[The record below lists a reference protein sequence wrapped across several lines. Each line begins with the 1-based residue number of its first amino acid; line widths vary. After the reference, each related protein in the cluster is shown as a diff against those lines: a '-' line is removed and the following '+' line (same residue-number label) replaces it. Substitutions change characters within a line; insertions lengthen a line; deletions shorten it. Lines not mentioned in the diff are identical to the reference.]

1 MLRCQ
6 YRVRGTQS
14 VKFGRGAHC
23 LAAALL
29 AASLAA
35 PCARADPLE
44 PPLLLGG
51 APDRPLHVVETD
63 PSLPTGADLE
73 TSDRPTGGERVC
85 SVSYPVCVHAFRGA
99 SPDTVLGAL
108 DALERAFER
117 VTVGLELPAP
127 LGDEGRGGSDA
138 LDLYLAPSDRTT
150 PDYAR
155 VHVYPDTPRAGGF
168 DRASGFCTA
177 LADPPELL
185 ERAAT
190 LCVGEALALALDAGE
205 TPDVRRAFA
214 TELWWITGFPT
225 SFDFEAIDR
234 VQRRP
239 REAIAARDL
248 SPTSE
253 GHALFLDYLADKL
266 GVGGP
271 GDLPTALLAASAQT
285 TPAESRSWRNEPDWF
300 DVLRHTLPPGEAA
313 MADLLGDFAVTR
325 AFLGEREDGRHLP
338 ALAWSG
344 FFGAPHF
351 DWVMP
356 FSSLPRR
363 VQLSP
368 LEPTGAAFVWV
379 DLKGAPAGL
388 TLGFRAEWEPPAEFQ
403 WELVEVG
410 DSGEQTRLRV
420 PFQERETLAE
430 ARLVNVHDA
439 RAIIVV
445 GTHLERVDAD
455 HPFDPD
461 VAPFEP
467 HGASV
472 YLVEL

>member
-6 YRVRGTQS
+6 YRVRAAET
-14 VKFGRGAHC
+14 VKFGR
-23 LAAALL
+23 
-29 AASLAA
+29 S
-35 PCARADPLE
+35 ARAHLFALSAVGLVTSSVLGDPLE

-51 APDRPLHVVETD
+51 AADRPSHVVETD
-63 PSLPTGADLE
+63 PRLPVGAAFE
-73 TSDRPTGGERVC
+73 TRDRPTGGERVC
-85 SVSYPVCVHAFRGA
+85 AVSRPVCVHGFRGA
-99 SPDTVLGAL
+99 DPKLLLEAL
-108 DALERAFER
+108 DALERAFAR
-117 VTVGLELPAP
+117 TTVGLALPAP

-138 LDLYLAPSDRTT
+138 LDLYLLPSDRVT
-150 PDYAR
+150 PSYAR
-155 VHVYPDTPRAGGF
+155 VHVYPDLPRLGGF

-177 LADPPELL
+177 MADPPALL

-190 LCVGEALALALDAGE
+190 LCVGEALALALDPAE

-214 TELWWITGFPT
+214 TELWWVVGEPT

-239 REAIAARDL
+239 GEASAAREL
-248 SPTSE
+248 SAASE
-253 GHALFLDYLADKL
+253 GHALFLEYLDARL

-271 GDLPTALLAASAQT
+271 LDFSTALLAASAQA
-285 TPAESRSWRNEPDWF
+285 TPADSPTWQNEPDWF
-300 DVLRHTLPPGEAA
+300 DVLRHTLAPGEAQ
-313 MADLLGDFAVTR
+313 MAELLGDFAVDR

-338 ALAWSG
+338 LLAWSG
-344 FFGAPHF
+344 FFGTPNF
-351 DWVMP
+351 DWVIP
-356 FSSLPRR
+356 FSTLPRR
-363 VQLSP
+363 VQLTP
-368 LEPTGAAFVWV
+368 LEPTGAALVWV
-379 DLKGAPAGL
+379 DLTGAPQGF
-388 TLGFRAEWEPPAEFQ
+388 TLGLKVEWEPPAEFQ

-410 DSGEQTRLRV
+410 ADGELSRLRV
-420 PFQERETLAE
+420 PFEERGTSAE

-439 RAIIVV
+439 RAVIVA